1 MTSAQRFKFLLSPFC
16 FLLFTVASPSA
27 TVTGTLNDI
36 SIQGLNTKLMFAP
49 TNNVL
54 LTPTGLS
61 AGPPKTINTTNGQF
75 TIVLESGDYTV
86 SLPLIPW
93 RLPFAISVFATNGT
107 VNITNLLAPP
117 VTYTYTNSFINT
129 WQRNGTN
136 IFYSAGKVGI
146 GLNNPS
152 APLEIR
158 FDSGSNTPKQLLLTS
173 ADAATAVG
181 MEFKSPN
188 SADNWQLATISDAL
202 KIGKYGVAD
211 FLTITSGGNVAIGNT
226 TLNASGS
233 ASFASG
239 ATLLGDDGSGSFLN
253 GDVSFSATTQIHA
266 KNNSGLSSPDQLLLE
281 STAGGAAGIQFQS
294 TTSTNNWQGY
304 LLNDSFAIGKVGF
317 ADFLILNPAGRLNAP
332 FGYAVGASI
341 GISTNMLVLVPGP
354 KTNTFVFTKGIL
366 TNIIP

>member
-1 MTSAQRFKFLLSPFC
+1 MKPTLPSPLSTLLFLLSALYFLLSPV
-16 FLLFTVASPSA
+16 TSPSA
-27 TVTGTLNDI
+27 TVTGTLTDI

-49 TNNVL
+49 TNSVL

-152 APLEIR
+152 APLEIK
-158 FDSGSNTPKQLLLTS
+158 FDSGSDTPKQLLLTS
-173 ADAATAVG
+173 ADTATAVG
-181 MEFKSPN
+181 LEFKSP
-188 SADNWQLATISDAL
+188 SS
-202 KIGKYGVAD
+202 AD
-211 FLTITSGGNVAIGNT
+211 FLTITPGGNVTIGNT

-239 ATLLGDDGSGSFLN
+239 ATLIADDGSASFVN
-253 GDVSFSATTQIHA
+253 GDVTFSAATQIHA
-266 KNNSGLSSPDQLLLE
+266 KS
-281 STAGGAAGIQFQS
+281 
-294 TTSTNNWQGY
+294 
-304 LLNDSFAIGKVGF
+304 
-317 ADFLILNPAGRLNAP
+317 
-332 FGYAVGASI
+332 
-341 GISTNMLVLVPGP
+341 
-354 KTNTFVFTKGIL
+354 
-366 TNIIP
+366 